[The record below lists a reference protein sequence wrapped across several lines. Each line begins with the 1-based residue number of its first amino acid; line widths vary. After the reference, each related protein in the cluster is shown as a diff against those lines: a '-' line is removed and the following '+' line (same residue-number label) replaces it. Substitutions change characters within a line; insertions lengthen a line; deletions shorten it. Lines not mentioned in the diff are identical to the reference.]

1 MPIVG
6 LLVDYMTMTARGMA
20 IERAESEMTREAQEV
35 EPVAKY
41 QRTITLTQDIADRL
55 QAVCE
60 HLGVTASAY
69 IKQAIGES
77 VSRHEVSLRPQQ
89 TAQNAETMMAKF
101 FEAAAS
107 AMENQEVEQDGKKRP
122 GAAKAK

>member
-1 MPIVG
+1 
-6 LLVDYMTMTARGMA
+6 MTK
-20 IERAESEMTREAQEV
+20 ENQEL

-77 VSRHEVSLRPQQ
+77 VSRHEVSLKPQQ
-89 TAQNAETMMAKF
+89 MAINAEAIMAKA
-101 FEAAAS
+101 FEQVVSAAQA
-107 AMENQEVEQDGKKRP
+107 QEVEQDGKKRP

>member
-1 MPIVG
+1 
-6 LLVDYMTMTARGMA
+6 
-20 IERAESEMTREAQEV
+20 MTREAQEM

-69 IKQAIGES
+69 IKQALGEA
-77 VSRHEVSLRPQQ
+77 VSRHEVSLLAKQSKDGSLEILERLFTTISDQESQ
-89 TAQNAETMMAKF
+89 ESDNA
-101 FEAAAS
+101 
-107 AMENQEVEQDGKKRP
+107 GKKRP
-122 GAAKAK
+122 GAPKAK

>member
-1 MPIVG
+1 M
-6 LLVDYMTMTARGMA
+6 
-20 IERAESEMTREAQEV
+20 SREAQEV

-55 QAVCE
+55 QAVCD

-69 IKQAIGES
+69 IKQALGEA
-77 VSRHEVSLRPQQ
+77 VSRHEVSLLAKQSKDSSLEILERLF
-89 TAQNAETMMAKF
+89 TAVAEQAD
-101 FEAAAS
+101 
-107 AMENQEVEQDGKKRP
+107 QEPDDGKKRP

>member
-1 MPIVG
+1 
-6 LLVDYMTMTARGMA
+6 MTK
-20 IERAESEMTREAQEV
+20 ENQDV

-41 QRTITLTQDIADRL
+41 QRTITLTQDSADRL

-77 VSRHEVSLRPQQ
+77 VARHEVSLRPHQM
-89 TAQNAETMMAKF
+89 AGNAELMLAKF
-101 FEAAAS
+101 FESVS
-107 AMENQEVEQDGKKRP
+107 AGDQEVQQDGKKRP
-122 GAAKAK
+122 GAAKAR

>member
-1 MPIVG
+1 M
-6 LLVDYMTMTARGMA
+6 R
-20 IERAESEMTREAQEV
+20 MTRESQEV

-69 IKQAIGES
+69 IKQALGEA
-77 VSRHEVSLRPQQ
+77 VSKHEVSLL
-89 TAQNAETMMAKF
+89 AKQSKDGSLEILERMF
-101 FEAAAS
+101 S
-107 AMENQEVEQDGKKRP
+107 AMADQAEQEKYDNDKRP
-122 GAAKAK
+122 SPIKAK

>member
-1 MPIVG
+1 
-6 LLVDYMTMTARGMA
+6 MTK
-20 IERAESEMTREAQEV
+20 ENQEL

-69 IKQAIGES
+69 IKQVIGES
-77 VSRHEVSLRPQQ
+77 VSRHEVSLRPHQM
-89 TAQNAETMMAKF
+89 AGNVETMLAKF
-101 FEAAAS
+101 FESVAAGS
-107 AMENQEVEQDGKKRP
+107 EQEAEQDGKKRP

>member
-1 MPIVG
+1 
-6 LLVDYMTMTARGMA
+6 MTKET
-20 IERAESEMTREAQEV
+20 QDV

-69 IKQAIGES
+69 VKQAIGES

-101 FEAAAS
+101 FESIAAATGT
-107 AMENQEVEQDGKKRP
+107 QEVEQDGTKRP

>member
-1 MPIVG
+1 
-6 LLVDYMTMTARGMA
+6 MTK
-20 IERAESEMTREAQEV
+20 ENQEL

-77 VSRHEVSLRPQQ
+77 VSRHEVSLKPQQ
-89 TAQNAETMMAKF
+89 MVINAEAIMAKA
-101 FEAAAS
+101 FEQLAS
-107 AMENQEVEQDGKKRP
+107 DAQQIEVQQDGKKRP

>member
-1 MPIVG
+1 
-6 LLVDYMTMTARGMA
+6 MTKET
-20 IERAESEMTREAQEV
+20 QEV

-77 VSRHEVSLRPQQ
+77 VSRHEVSLRPHQM
-89 TAQNAETMMAKF
+89 AGNAETMLAKF
-101 FEAAAS
+101 FESVAAGAEQG
-107 AMENQEVEQDGKKRP
+107 AEQDGKKRP

>member
-1 MPIVG
+1 
-6 LLVDYMTMTARGMA
+6 
-20 IERAESEMTREAQEV
+20 MTRENQDV

-77 VSRHEVSLRPQQ
+77 VSRHEVSLRPHQM
-89 TAQNAETMMAKF
+89 AGNAETMLAKF
-101 FEAAAS
+101 FESVAAGA
-107 AMENQEVEQDGKKRP
+107 EQEAEQDGKKRP

>member
-1 MPIVG
+1 
-6 LLVDYMTMTARGMA
+6 MTK
-20 IERAESEMTREAQEV
+20 EAQEM

-101 FEAAAS
+101 FESIAS
-107 AMENQEVEQDGKKRP
+107 AVETQEVEQDGKKRP

>member
-1 MPIVG
+1 
-6 LLVDYMTMTARGMA
+6 MTK
-20 IERAESEMTREAQEV
+20 ENQDV
-35 EPVAKY
+35 EPAAKY

-89 TAQNAETMMAKF
+89 MAGNAETMMAKF
-101 FEAAAS
+101 FESIAATVEA
-107 AMENQEVEQDGKKRP
+107 QEVEQDGKKRP

>member
-1 MPIVG
+1 
-6 LLVDYMTMTARGMA
+6 MTK
-20 IERAESEMTREAQEV
+20 ENQDV

-89 TAQNAETMMAKF
+89 MAGNAETMMAKF
-101 FEAAAS
+101 FESVLAAGAE
-107 AMENQEVEQDGKKRP
+107 AEAQEVQQDGKKRP